1 MTKKTNILTALMIFT
16 ALTGMTG
23 CDNTPEYVASSKFYW
38 SSDGGST
45 YKDGTKEYE
54 VGEAVYM
61 QLLVQVNST
70 SSKQEKI
77 NVSLEIPY
85 IQDVVSKYLD
95 GEQITPET
103 DELNHITTYKF
114 ATIASKNVSQAPTQI
129 IFRFIPTKVTDITLK
144 LTFDDRID
152 PIYNKQNTITFIE
165 PKSNTSDGE

>member
-54 VGEAVYM
+54 VGEPVYM
-61 QLLVQVNST
+61 QLLFQVNST
-70 SSKQEKI
+70 SNKQEKI

-85 IQDVVSKYLD
+85 IQDVVSKYFD
-95 GEQITPET
+95 GQPITPEI

-114 ATIASKNVSQAPTQI
+114 ATIASKSVTQPTTT
-129 IFRFIPTKVTDITLK
+129 IFKFIPTKVTDITLK